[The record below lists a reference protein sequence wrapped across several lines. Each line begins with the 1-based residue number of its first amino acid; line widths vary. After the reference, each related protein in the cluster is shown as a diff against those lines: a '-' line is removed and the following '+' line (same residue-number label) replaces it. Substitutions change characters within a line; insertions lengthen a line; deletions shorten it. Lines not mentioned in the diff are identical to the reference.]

1 MSLGL
6 RAVRAMA
13 RPAIRALGLG
23 VCAFMA
29 CAASA
34 ATPAERPVVQTAQ
47 GAVQGT
53 FVDDRRTAAFL
64 GIPFAQPPVGALRFQ
79 SPAPA
84 TAWAPAVLD
93 AGRFKPACM
102 QDGKV
107 PAEIGMSEDC
117 LYLNVY
123 RPDAARASD
132 APLPVMVFLHGG
144 RYWTGRSSEN
154 RVEQLAREGRVIVV
168 TPAYRLNAFGFLATP
183 EQARRGHAN
192 AGLQDQRMALRW
204 VAEHI
209 GRFGGDPSRVTLFG
223 ESAGAGSAMLHLLM
237 AGDSAGPFQRTI
249 LQSTWQWRLPTLAE
263 ATRGTQ
269 ALAQAQGCPAEG
281 DTLLDCLR
289 QRPADKLLPGLAQ
302 SHAFQPAVDGRQLEA
317 QPLQLLREGRFQ
329 RDVAVTLGLNANE
342 GHFMAMSRTGWKK
355 PDEPVSDA
363 VYEQAA
369 RGALQPF
376 YAAQQVED
384 MLSWYAPLRAAEGNW
399 QALSRLLSDFY
410 IDCGSQDAAQALVRH
425 SRRPV
430 YGYRFAHVSANHP
443 KPYLGATHGD
453 ELDLLFGAPVYPPGY
468 PFTAQDRAL
477 SLRMM
482 RSWAAIAHGTD
493 PATPGWQ
500 PLAAPALPAHVWTEP
515 PTASPQRFAD
525 AHGTCAKWRPFLD
538 AR

>member
-1 MSLGL
+1 MSPGL
-6 RAVRAMA
+6 RAIAGTA
-13 RPAIRALGLG
+13 LLAWSLGTAADDRPL
-23 VCAFMA
+23 
-29 CAASA
+29 
-34 ATPAERPVVQTAQ
+34 VQTAQ

-53 FVDDRRTAAFL
+53 YLDDHRNAAFL
-64 GIPFAQPPVGALRFQ
+64 GIPFAQPPLGARRFQ

-84 TAWAPAVLD
+84 AAWAPAVLD

-123 RPDAARASD
+123 RPDAARTSD

-183 EQARRGHAN
+183 EQVAQGHAN

-209 GRFGGDPSRVTLFG
+209 ARFGGDPARVTLFG
-223 ESAGAGSAMLHLLM
+223 ESAGAGSVLQQLLSEDA
-237 AGDSAGPFQRTI
+237 AGLFQRAI

-269 ALAQAQGCPAEG
+269 ALAQAQGCPVDGEA
-281 DTLLDCLR
+281 LLDCLR
-289 QRPADKLLPGLAQ
+289 QRPAERLLPGLAQ
-302 SHAFQPAVDGRQLEA
+302 SHAFQPAVDGRQLKA

-329 RDVAVTLGLNANE
+329 REVAVTLGLNANE

-355 PDEPVSDA
+355 PGEPVSDA
-363 VYEQAA
+363 VYEQAV

-376 YAAQQVED
+376 YASQQVED

-399 QALSRLLSDFY
+399 QALSRLLGDFY
-410 IDCGSQDAAQALVRH
+410 IDCGSHDAAQALVRH

-430 YGYRFAHVSANHP
+430 HGYRFAHVSTNHP

-468 PFTAQDRAL
+468 PFTPQDRAL

-482 RSWAAIAHGTD
+482 RSWAAIAHGGD
-493 PATPGWQ
+493 PATPGWR
-500 PLAAPALPAHVWTEP
+500 PMTASALSAHVWSEP
-515 PTASPQRFAD
+515 PVAAPQHIAD
-525 AHGTCAKWRPFLD
+525 THGACAKWRPFLD